1 MVTIKEIA
9 SQLGVSMTTVSNV
22 IHGKTSEVSPATIEM
37 VQKALKE
44 SGYVPNMGARN
55 LAQNQSKIIGVVM
68 KERKGRYTNLL
79 CDPFYGELVG
89 AIEKIIRTKD
99 YYLMMNISDNM
110 QDTLKNAATWNV
122 DGVIM
127 VSLDYEDV
135 LELRKSYKKPMV
147 LIDCYNCPE
156 DAPEINIT
164 LDEQKGAF
172 DVTEYLIRSGHSR
185 LAYFAYGTEGIAG
198 ERYKGC
204 VRALKE
210 YGLPWDQ
217 ESFPVISIGEMGL
230 EGAMEAV
237 CFGRDAYTA
246 VICGSDYYAARLI
259 NYIEDH
265 GIRVP
270 DDLSVTGFDDNEYA
284 RLVRPHLTTV
294 RQSVTEKGMRA
305 VRILLDL
312 MNGRTYEEHNIR
324 LPFKMVVRDSVRVL
338 R

>member
-9 SQLGVSMTTVSNV
+9 NQLGVSMTTVSNV

-135 LELRKSYKKPMV
+135 LELRTISVYSDFELCGPV
-147 LIDCYNCPE
+147 PPGLCVQNRGELGIS
-156 DAPEINIT
+156 IS
-164 LDEQKGAF
+164 LDESYDPFPRTLHLVPRITVLGIGCKKGTPAEKIERL
-172 DVTEYLIRSGHSR
+172 VKRVMEQNQLSMHS
-185 LAYFAYGTEGIAG
+185 LAKVASID
-198 ERYKGC
+198 
-204 VRALKE
+204 LKKE
-210 YGLPWDQ
+210 EPGLLEFCGKYGLP
-217 ESFPVISIGEMGL
+217 L
-230 EGAMEAV
+230 LT
-237 CFGRDAYTA
+237 YTA
-246 VICGSDYYAARLI
+246 
-259 NYIEDH
+259 EE
-265 GIRVP
+265 
-270 DDLSVTGFDDNEYA
+270 LSGTEHEEELSESEFVKQVTGVGSVCERSA
-284 RLVRPHLTTV
+284 LRASGRKRLLQGKTAADGVTLAIAVEKYTV
-294 RQSVTEKGMRA
+294 NFG
-305 VRILLDL
+305 
-312 MNGRTYEEHNIR
+312 
-324 LPFKMVVRDSVRVL
+324 
-338 R
+338 